1 MTKKNFKKMEKDV
14 DKVMTVWY
22 YRIRCRTE
30 ENIGRKEIQ
39 KKLLTS
45 AKRCGNI

>member
-1 MTKKNFKKMEKDV
+1 MEKDV

-39 KKLLTS
+39 KKVVD
-45 AKRCGNI
+45 KCKKMW